1 MKNRKGFTLIE
12 LIVVIAILG
21 ILALF
26 LVPSFMGYAKDAKQS
41 VCESNMTSIQRA
53 YHFQTGK
60 QEKDE
65 ERDFLD
71 KVMNNE
77 FDDFST
83 APKCPSG
90 GIYYIIDTGEE
101 AGQSVFQVVC
111 SEHSNVLGKI
121 PTQILNQMI
130 HFTQNVR
137 DMNVTSDEF
146 KEYYDLYKE
155 SVEKTGGTAKNIGM
169 FQSYV
174 LKNNDELRNYLKY
187 INGGTWPTLQVDG
200 QTLYVQ
206 PYIDSSTN
214 GGTREP
220 SGDITVY
227 AASSMENKWITNYIY
242 DSNTGK
248 WWTGKKS
255 FSIAN
260 QSFDQVK
267 TAMQANG
274 WSEVSNPQDMVIT
287 GQIVMP

>member
-53 YHFQTGK
+53 YHFQMAK
-60 QEKDE
+60 QERDE

-71 KVMNNE
+71 EVMNNE

-90 GIYYIIDTGEE
+90 GIYYIINTGEE

-130 HFTQNVR
+130 PFAQNVKNM
-137 DMNVTSDEF
+137 DVTSDEF
-146 KEYYDLYKE
+146 KKYYELYQE
-155 SVEKTGGTAKNIGM
+155 SGGEKDINYFKTE
-169 FQSYV
+169 V
-174 LKNNDELRNYLKY
+174 LKNNDKLRDYLKY
-187 INGGTWPTLQVDG
+187 INGGSWPTLQVDG

-206 PYIDSSTN
+206 PYIDSYRSDS
-214 GGTREP
+214 
-220 SGDITVY
+220 SGDIIVY
-227 AASSMENKWITNYIY
+227 ASPYGNGKWNTNYIY

-248 WWTGKKS
+248 WWTGKS
-255 FSIAN
+255 PIIIAN
-260 QSFDQVK
+260 QSFEQVK

>member
-53 YHFQTGK
+53 YHFQMAK

-65 ERDFLD
+65 ERDFLN

-90 GIYYIIDTGEE
+90 GIYYIINTGEE

-111 SEHSNVLGKI
+111 TEHSNVLGRI
-121 PTQILNQMI
+121 PTQILNQMK
-130 HFTQNVR
+130 HFNQYVR
-137 DMNVTSDEF
+137 DLDIKSDEF
-146 KEYYDLYKE
+146 KKYYELYQE
-155 SVEKTGGTAKNIGM
+155 SGGKGNMNYFKTE
-169 FQSYV
+169 V
-174 LKNNDELRNYLKY
+174 LKNNDRLRNYLQF
-187 INGGTWPTLQVDG
+187 INGGSWPTLQVNG

-206 PYIDSSTN
+206 PYIDSYRSDS
-214 GGTREP
+214 
-220 SGDITVY
+220 SGDIIIY
-227 AASSMENKWITNYIY
+227 ASPNGNGNWNTNYIY

-255 FSIAN
+255 FSVSDK
-260 QSFDQVK
+260 SFDQVK
-267 TAMQANG
+267 EKMQEYG

>member
-53 YHFQTGK
+53 YHFQMAK

-65 ERDFLD
+65 TEKFLNE
-71 KVMNNE
+71 VMNNE

-90 GIYYIIDTGEE
+90 GIYYIINTGEE

-111 SEHSNVLGKI
+111 TEHSNVLGRI
-121 PTQILNQMI
+121 PTQILNQMK
-130 HFTQNVR
+130 HFNQYVR
-137 DMNVTSDEF
+137 DLDIKSDEF
-146 KEYYDLYKE
+146 KKYYELYQE
-155 SVEKTGGTAKNIGM
+155 SGGDKDITAFKKNILN
-169 FQSYV
+169 S
-174 LKNNDELRNYLKY
+174 NDELRKYIKY
-187 INGGTWPTLQVDG
+187 INGNKWPTLTVGD
-200 QTLYVQ
+200 TDYYVQ
-206 PYIDSSTN
+206 PYIDSYGSDS
-214 GGTREP
+214 
-220 SGDITVY
+220 SGDIFVY
-227 AASSMENKWITNYIY
+227 ASLYETSNWNAKYIY

-248 WWTGKKS
+248 WWTGEGTIG
-255 FSIAN
+255 IAG
-260 QSFDQVK
+260 QSLDEVK
-267 TAMQANG
+267 TAMQDKG
-274 WSEVSNPQDMVIT
+274 WSVVSNPQDMVIT

>member
-21 ILALF
+21 ILALL

-53 YHFQTGK
+53 YHFQMAK

-90 GIYYIIDTGEE
+90 GIYYIINTGEE

-130 HFTQNVR
+130 HFNQNVR
-137 DMNVTSDEF
+137 DMDVTSDEF
-146 KEYYDLYKE
+146 KKYYELYKE

-174 LKNNDELRNYLKY
+174 LNNNDELRNYLQY
-187 INGGTWPTLQVDG
+187 INGGSWPTLQVNG

-206 PYIDSSTN
+206 PYIDSHRSN
-214 GGTREP
+214 S
-220 SGDITVY
+220 SGDIIIY
-227 AASSMENKWITNYIY
+227 ASPNGNGNWNTNYIY

-248 WWTGKKS
+248 WRTCKKS
-255 FSIAN
+255 FSVSDK
-260 QSFDQVK
+260 SFDQVK
-267 TAMQANG
+267 EKMQEYG

>member
-53 YHFQTGK
+53 YHFQMAK

-90 GIYYIIDTGEE
+90 GIYYIINTGEE

-130 HFTQNVR
+130 HFNQNVR
-137 DMNVTSDEF
+137 DMDVTSDEF
-146 KEYYDLYKE
+146 KKYYELYKE
-155 SVEKTGGTAKNIGM
+155 SVEKAGCTAKNIGM

-174 LKNNDELRNYLKY
+174 LNNNDELRNYLQY
-187 INGGTWPTLQVDG
+187 INGGSWPTLQVNG

-206 PYIDSSTN
+206 PYIDSHRSN
-214 GGTREP
+214 S
-220 SGDITVY
+220 SGDIIIY
-227 AASSMENKWITNYIY
+227 ASPNGNGNWNTNYIY

-255 FSIAN
+255 FSVSDK
-260 QSFDQVK
+260 SFDQVK
-267 TAMQANG
+267 EKMQEYG

>member
-53 YHFQTGK
+53 YHFQMAK

-90 GIYYIIDTGEE
+90 GIYYIINTGEE

-111 SEHSNVLGKI
+111 TEHSNVLGRI
-121 PTQILNQMI
+121 PTQILNQMK
-130 HFTQNVR
+130 HFAQNVR
-137 DMNVTSDEF
+137 EMDVTSDEF
-146 KEYYDLYKE
+146 KRYYKLYQE
-155 SVEKTGGTAKNIGM
+155 SGGGKDMNYFKTE
-169 FQSYV
+169 V
-174 LKNNDELRNYLKY
+174 LKNNDRLRDYLKY
-187 INGGTWPTLQVDG
+187 INGGSWPTLQVDG

-206 PYIDSSTN
+206 PYIDSHRSDSSGDIIVYASTN
-214 GGTREP
+214 GNG
-220 SGDITVY
+220 
-227 AASSMENKWITNYIY
+227 NWNTNYIY

-248 WWTGKKS
+248 WWTGKTPISVANKS
-255 FSIAN
+255 I
-260 QSFDQVK
+260 DEVK
-267 TAMQANG
+267 EKMQENG

>member
-21 ILALF
+21 ILALL

-53 YHFQTGK
+53 YHFQMAK

-90 GIYYIIDTGEE
+90 GIYYIINTGEE

-130 HFTQNVR
+130 HFNQNVR
-137 DMNVTSDEF
+137 DMDVTSDEF
-146 KEYYDLYKE
+146 KKYYELYKE

-174 LKNNDELRNYLKY
+174 LNNNDELRNYLQY
-187 INGGTWPTLQVDG
+187 INGGSWPTLQVNG

-206 PYIDSSTN
+206 PYIDSHRSN
-214 GGTREP
+214 S
-220 SGDITVY
+220 SGDIIIY
-227 AASSMENKWITNYIY
+227 ASPNGNGNWNTNYIY

-255 FSIAN
+255 FSVSDK
-260 QSFDQVK
+260 SFDQVK
-267 TAMQANG
+267 EKMQEYG

>member
-53 YHFQTGK
+53 YHFQMAK

-65 ERDFLD
+65 TEDLLNE
-71 KVMNNE
+71 VMNNKY
-77 FDDFST
+77 DDFST

-90 GIYYIIDTGEE
+90 GIYYIITANENADQT
-101 AGQSVFQVVC
+101 SFQVVC
-111 SEHSNVLGKI
+111 TEHSNALGKI
-121 PTQILNQMI
+121 PTQILNQMK
-130 HFTQNVR
+130 HFTQNVKNM
-137 DMNVTSDEF
+137 DIDSDEF
-146 KEYYDLYKE
+146 EKYYKLYQENGGDKD
-155 SVEKTGGTAKNIGM
+155 KTYFKKQILN
-169 FQSYV
+169 
-174 LKNNDELRNYLKY
+174 NNDKLREYLQY
-187 INGGTWPTLQVDG
+187 INGGSWPALQVNG

-206 PYIDSSTN
+206 PYLDSASGSSGRNPSYDIFIYASPN
-214 GGTREP
+214 GNG
-220 SGDITVY
+220 
-227 AASSMENKWITNYIY
+227 NWNTNYIY

-248 WWTGKKS
+248 WWTGKKTISVANKS
-255 FSIAN
+255 FEN
-260 QSFDQVK
+260 VK
-267 TAMQANG
+267 EEMQKNN

>member
-53 YHFQTGK
+53 YHFQMAK

-71 KVMNNE
+71 NVMNNE

>member
-53 YHFQTGK
+53 YHFQMAK
-60 QEKDE
+60 QERDE

-71 KVMNNE
+71 EVMNNE

-90 GIYYIIDTGEE
+90 GIYYIINTGEE

-130 HFTQNVR
+130 HFAQNVKNM
-137 DMNVTSDEF
+137 DVTSDEF
-146 KEYYDLYKE
+146 KKYYELYQE
-155 SVEKTGGTAKNIGM
+155 SGGEKDINYFKTE
-169 FQSYV
+169 V
-174 LKNNDELRNYLKY
+174 LKNNDKLRDYLKY
-187 INGGTWPTLQVDG
+187 INGGSWPTLQVDG

-206 PYIDSSTN
+206 PYIDSYRSDS
-214 GGTREP
+214 
-220 SGDITVY
+220 SGDIIVY
-227 AASSMENKWITNYIY
+227 ASPHGNGKWNTNYIY

-248 WWTGKKS
+248 WWTGKS
-255 FSIAN
+255 PIIIAN
-260 QSFDQVK
+260 QSFEQVK